1 MSVPEPGSEA
11 ASAEFAVS
19 AAEQKLPPT
28 GSIEVVRPTRAA
40 KLVEAIAAD
49 AENPAVR
56 TEPLLIALDVD
67 GTVLLE
73 DETLSPGVV
82 DAIAHAHR
90 AGHEVMLATGRSWEG
105 TRGIQHVLDLAPEYA
120 VCSNGA
126 VIMRRVGDAPKVDRE
141 PGSDVEYERFHIET
155 FDPSEVLALLR
166 DHLPQ
171 ARYMVELADGQRL
184 YTEPMDDWNL
194 VHAKRVPFD
203 ALSAQPVCRVV
214 VVAPEE
220 TDQDFLQLVE
230 RIGLS
235 KVSYAVGWSAWL
247 DIAPQGVDKS
257 TALERVRV
265 WLGVAPERVLVM
277 GDGRNDVGMFRWA
290 REHGGRAI
298 AMAQGPDEVRLA
310 AGEVTASVSSGGVA
324 DILRG
329 L

>member
-1 MSVPEPGSEA
+1 VTDAGE
-11 ASAEFAVS
+11 
-19 AAEQKLPPT
+19 KLPET
-28 GSIEVVRPTRAA
+28 GSIAVVAPEDAA
-40 KLVEAIAAD
+40 QIVEEIAED
-49 AENPAVR
+49 AENPAIP
-56 TEPLLIALDVD
+56 TERLLIALDVD

-105 TRGIQHVLDLAPEYA
+105 TRGIQHVLELAPEYA

-126 VIMRRVGDAPKVDRE
+126 VIMKRVDGGADDE
-141 PGSDVEYERFHIET
+141 PQYERFHVET
-155 FDPSEVLALLR
+155 FDPAEVLELLR
-166 DHLPQ
+166 DHLPD

-184 YTEPMDDWNL
+184 YTEHMDDWNL
-194 VHAKRVPFD
+194 ARATRVAFD
-203 ALSAQPVCRVV
+203 ELGAQPVCRVV
-214 VVAPEE
+214 VVSPDE
-220 TDQDFLQLVE
+220 TDEDFVELVA
-230 RIGLS
+230 RIGLN

-257 TALERVRV
+257 TALEKVRT
-265 WLGVAPERVLVM
+265 WLGVEPDRVLVM

-290 REHGGRAI
+290 QAHGGRAI
-298 AMAQGPDEVRLA
+298 AMGQGPDDVLRE
-310 AGEVTASVSSGGVA
+310 AGEITASVHSGGVA